1 MKKSLLALAAMGAF
15 VGAAQAQ
22 SSVSVYGVMDIGVI
36 QSTDAL
42 AAATTGVQTTTKQL
56 NTGYGKGGLASSRLG
71 FRGTEDVGGGTAVGF
86 VLEYGLKDIGIGGTG
101 GAQASSTSADASTST
116 ANASGMIDPRQS
128 YVSLSNKEMGHIRL
142 GRQAQSI
149 HAVIIDGSVG
159 GGNNIAGAIYSGGE
173 NSALN
178 SASIRPELVWINRAV
193 TYISPTFNGITFEAQ
208 TGNQTISSGTTSTVP
223 DSAATDV
230 GASLRYAAGPAKL
243 GIGYSVVQLNASP
256 TTGYNKL
263 EFLAMS
269 GSYDFKVV
277 QAFALYTSAKK
288 ENGAG
293 ANLGSLGATEIG
305 LKAPV
310 VKNINVW
317 ASGFKGTRS
326 SNATTALA
334 VTNNFTSTTALGE
347 ANVKGY
353 QFGAQYVLS
362 KRSSLYAI
370 GGSQSIDGKNS
381 SNGIN
386 NRSSAAIV
394 GINHTF

>member
-42 AAATTGVQTTTKQL
+42 AATSGVQTTTKQL

-101 GAQASSTSADASTST
+101 GAQASGTSADASTST

-128 YVSLSNKEMGHIRL
+128 YVSLSNKGMGQIRL

-173 NSALN
+173 NSGLN
-178 SASIRPELVWINRAV
+178 TATIRPELVWINRAV
-193 TYISPTFNGITFEAQ
+193 TYISPNFSGITFEAQ
-208 TGNQTISSGTTSTVP
+208 TGNQIISSGTTSVA

-263 EFLAMS
+263 EFLAVS

-277 QAFALYTSAKK
+277 QAFALYSSSKK

-293 ANLGSLGATEIG
+293 ANLGSLGAVEIG

-317 ASGFKGTRS
+317 ASGFKGSRS
-326 SNATTALA
+326 SNSTTATVVTQNFATYTALA
-334 VTNNFTSTTALGE
+334 E

-370 GGSQSIDGKNS
+370 GGTQSIDGKNS

-386 NRSSAAIV
+386 NKSSAAIV